1 MKAIEV
7 EGTVDEEGQLHLD
20 EPLTTLGPGRV
31 RVILLSPDEDD
42 LQEREWPLTTLG
54 PGRVRVIL
62 LSPDE
67 DDLQER
73 EWFRA
78 ASRNAAFDFLKDAEE
93 DIYTPTDGKP
103 FRDEG

>member
-42 LQEREWPLTTLG
+42 LQEREW
-54 PGRVRVIL
+54 
-62 LSPDE
+62 
-67 DDLQER
+67 
-73 EWFRA
+73 FRA
-78 ASRNAAFDFLKDAEE
+78 ASRNSAFDFLKDAEE

>member
-1 MKAIEV
+1 LKAIEV

-42 LQEREWPLTTLG
+42 LQEREW
-54 PGRVRVIL
+54 
-62 LSPDE
+62 
-67 DDLQER
+67 
-73 EWFRA
+73 FRA
-78 ASRNAAFDFLKDAEE
+78 ASRNSAFDFLKDAEE